1 MLSKFVICRRNVWD
15 NDLLKERVV
24 NYTSE
29 GHVIKQWDIGTLDHY
44 AGFHC
49 SWCYSPEGIRTK
61 LMSAQK
67 HDSPRWGDF
76 PEKTN
81 VSYISKLIQT
91 GGWFDDTHPFIK
103 VKDYKHKFYAPKYI
117 VENADRLTY
126 LLKP

>member
-1 MLSKFVICRRNVWD
+1 VWD
-15 NDLLKERVV
+15 NDLLLDRVT

-44 AGFHC
+44 AGYHC

-61 LMSAQK
+61 LLSAQK
-67 HDSPRWGDF
+67 NDEPRWGNF

-81 VSYISKLIQT
+81 LTYISHLIRT
-91 GGWFDDTHPFIK
+91 GGWFDDTNPFIR
-103 VKDYKHKFYAPKYI
+103 VKDSRTKFYAPKYI
-117 VENADRLTY
+117 LDNADRFTY